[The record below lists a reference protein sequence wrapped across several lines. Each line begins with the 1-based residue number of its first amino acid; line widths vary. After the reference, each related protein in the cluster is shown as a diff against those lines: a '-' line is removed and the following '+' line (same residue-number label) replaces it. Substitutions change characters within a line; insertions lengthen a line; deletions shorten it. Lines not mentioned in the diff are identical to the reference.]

1 MMAVFTWRSPLP
13 ASAPLE
19 AHWYSE
25 ETVAR
30 GRELA
35 ALGNCAECH
44 TVAGGAEYAGG
55 RRLETPF
62 GDIYSSNVTPDAET
76 GIGRWSFAAFERA
89 MRDGVNRD
97 GRHLYPAFPYT
108 AFARTS
114 DHDLEALYAYLM
126 SRPPV
131 TATTPATRLSFPFNV
146 RPLMAFWNALFLRS
160 GEFTPDPARSA
171 EWNRGAYL
179 VEGLGHCGAC
189 HSPRNVLGAEA
200 GGARHLAG
208 GHVDGW
214 DAPALTALN
223 AAPIAWSEAELYA
236 YLRTGASSLHGIA
249 AGPMQAVTANLAQ
262 VPEADVRA
270 MAHYLASLNEQVPA
284 AAAEDM
290 ARILEARALE
300 RAEREHA
307 AGALLFEGACASCH
321 DPLAGSLARLRPSL
335 ALNTNLHAASSNN
348 VRRAILDGVDAP
360 ALGQLGAMPGFR
372 GRFDEG
378 QMRELLDYV
387 RARFASD
394 KAAWAYAD

>member
-1 MMAVFTWRSPLP
+1 V
-13 ASAPLE
+13 
-19 AHWYSE
+19 YS
-25 ETVAR
+25 T
-30 GRELA
+30 
-35 ALGNCAECH
+35 N
-44 TVAGGAEYAGG
+44 
-55 RRLETPF
+55 
-62 GDIYSSNVTPDAET
+62 ITPDVVT

-89 MRDGVNRD
+89 MREGVNRD

-126 SRPPV
+126 SRPAV
-131 TATTPATRLSFPFNV
+131 AATVPATRLSFPFSV

-160 GEFTPDPARSA
+160 GEFTPDPARSP

-189 HSPRNVLGAEA
+189 HSPRNVFGAEA

-208 GHVDGW
+208 GRVDGW
-214 DAPALTALN
+214 DAPALTVLN
-223 AAPIAWSEAELYA
+223 NAPIPWSEAELYA
-236 YLRTGASSLHGIA
+236 YLRTGVSSLHGIA

-262 VPEADVRA
+262 IPDADVRA
-270 MAHYLASLNEQVPA
+270 MAHYLASFNAQLPA

-290 ARILEARALE
+290 ARMLEARALE

-307 AGALLFEGACASCH
+307 AGARLFDGACAPCH
-321 DPLAGSLARLRPSL
+321 DPHAGLLARFRPSL

-348 VRRAILDGVDAP
+348 VRRAILEGVDAP
-360 ALGQLGAMPGFR
+360 TLGQLGAMPGFR

-378 QMRELLDYV
+378 QMRELLDYL

-394 KAAWAYAD
+394 KGAWVHAD